1 MEKILR
7 SKSWRPSQGPGASI
21 HVSSYRIPESAES
34 ITILVLSVGQR
45 IFINDMSLPWCKG
58 ESKQIKHATNMRN
71 HTHHAT
77 SGFSCFTIYEPD
89 EILKPKVIPRGP

>member
-34 ITILVLSVGQR
+34 ITILVLTVGQR
-45 IFINDMSLPWCKG
+45 IFINDMSSPWCKG
-58 ESKQIKHATNMRN
+58 ESKQIKHATNIKKTTLIMRCL
-71 HTHHAT
+71 A
-77 SGFSCFTIYEPD
+77 SLASQFMS
-89 EILKPKVIPRGP
+89 LMKS